1 MPLVFSKDPK
11 TGKKTSRYVAP
22 KPKLSRREQ
31 REQRAA
37 AYGTGGKF
45 EDNFM
50 RRLFGGAGNR
60 LDQRDDARQIERL
73 KKYPEQAGERYRQV
87 QRNVADAAATGGFDF
102 DALFSP
108 RAVEP
113 TPTPTMTPAQDFGQ
127 SLLGDIRGGSEN
139 KQLIDEQINA
149 MGYQDNSEL
158 FKQRMLDLAN
168 AKGEQSRGQTFT
180 DAYRARMAVN
190 PYVGADTRSFMDRIT
205 SNPYGTNQT
214 TQVVDFS
221 DRAEKDQP
229 LLSRTPAQVDYQ
241 NMFPS
246 SFLNA
251 ADVNKRT
258 GYFQNI
264 VPRER
269 ATRGLLGG
277 LPFSVDVARFDPYS
291 LAGLGGGNTAL
302 QNLADQYYN
311 VNLVGNK
318 NIPYSER
325 NKFLN
330 IGNLGMGYTP
340 TGGLL
345 TGGQQEAMLRERFG
359 EFQKGYPDLQD
370 YQLGIY

>member
-1 MPLVFSKDPK
+1 MPLVFSRDPK

-37 AYGTGGKF
+37 AYGTGGRF

-113 TPTPTMTPAQDFGQ
+113 TRTPTMTPAQDFGQ

-168 AKGEQSRGQTFT
+168 AEGDQSRGQTFT

-190 PYVGADTRSFMDRIT
+190 PYVGADKRSFMDRII
-205 SNPYGTNQT
+205 SNPYDSGVTDT
-214 TQVVDFS
+214 TPVDLAE
-221 DRAEKDQP
+221 RARTTMP
-229 LLSRTPAQVDYQ
+229 LMSRTPAQVDYQ
-241 NMFPS
+241 NMFNS
-246 SFLNA
+246 AFLNSG
-251 ADVNKRT
+251 VT
-258 GYFQNI
+258 

-277 LPFSVDVARFDPYS
+277 LPFSVDLARFDPYS

-311 VNLVGNK
+311 VNLVGNN

-330 IGNLGMGYTP
+330 IGKD
-340 TGGLL
+340 
-345 TGGQQEAMLRERFG
+345 R
-359 EFQKGYPDLQD
+359 KSVV
-370 YQLGIY
+370 

>member
-1 MPLVFSKDPK
+1 MPLVFSRDPK

-45 EDNFM
+45 ENNIFRGLSRSLGID
-50 RRLFGGAGNR
+50 R
-60 LDQRDDARQIERL
+60 RDDEKQIARL

-113 TPTPTMTPAQDFGQ
+113 TRTPTITPAQDFGQ

-168 AKGEQSRGQTFT
+168 AEGDQSRGQTFT

-190 PYVGADTRSFMDRIT
+190 PYVGADTRSFMERII
-205 SNPYGTNQT
+205 SNPYDSGVTET
-214 TQVVDFS
+214 TPVDLAE
-221 DRAEKDQP
+221 RARTTIP
-229 LLSRTPAQVDYQ
+229 LMSRIPAQVDYQ

-269 ATRGLLGG
+269 ATRGLLGN
-277 LPFSVDVARFDPYS
+277 LPFSVDVASFSPYS
-291 LAGLGGGNTAL
+291 LAGRLGGNTAL

-311 VNLVGNK
+311 VNLVGNN

-330 IGNLGMGYTP
+330 VGNLGMGYTP

-359 EFQKGYPDLQD
+359 EFQKGYPDLQN